1 MESVSNYIDHT
12 NLSQTAT
19 QLDIKNL
26 CKEAIENDFS
36 SAIKYEISSITGKIV
51 QRGIINSN
59 TQQLDL
65 TDLASDIYYISIK
78 N

>member
-36 SAIKYEISSITGKIV
+36 SVCVTLQIP
-51 QRGIINSN
+51 
-59 TQQLDL
+59 L
-65 TDLASDIYYISIK
+65 T